1 MFLYVYVEAVINCT
15 HIMIICLL
23 DEVIFF
29 KISVI
34 LAVLGLHCCAA
45 AFFSCGEQELL
56 FFVVC
61 RLLIAAYRLP
71 SVVTSLVVEHRFWV
85 HGIP

>member
-1 MFLYVYVEAVINCT
+1 MVLPVFLYVHVEAVINCT

-29 KISVI
+29 KINLI
-34 LAVLGLHCCAA
+34 LAVPGLHCCAL
-45 AFFSCGEQELL
+45 AFFSCGEQELP

-61 RLLIAAYRLP
+61 RLLIAAYGLLTM
-71 SVVTSLVVEHRFWV
+71 VTPLVVECRL
-85 HGIP
+85 